1 MVDIPK
7 QVKQRM
13 IGDGL
18 RAHFEATLQ
27 QRVERHIEVTHQ
39 PITPN
44 PHFAAA
50 SAECISLYTD
60 GYFISTVMVT
70 QAVAEGI
77 RKFLVE
83 RNEIKLEEKM
93 DGLQAVSLLLNQG
106 IISNKCADAFNRIY
120 KGFRNDVHHM
130 NPKVAQ
136 IDFPKLS
143 KSNIQDLATI
153 EQEVFAF
160 KWGNNGGL
168 IPANP
173 KYWDTRADGK
183 IGAFLRLE
191 P

>member
-93 DGLQAVSLLLNQG
+93 DGPQAVSLLLNQG
-106 IISNKCADAFNRIY
+106 IVSNKCADAFNRIY

-153 EQEVFAF
+153 EREVFAF